1 MSCKCCKA
9 IRIRKSNCTQQLET
23 LAPNH
28 LKEKQILSLIVSLQ
42 NFLSSASVIHHRIL
56 NAMITYKIQ
65 RKCLLNLLLMDGS
78 WRILKK
84 NPNCKPCQYWIRSGR
99 TNGCWLR
106 FHRNRVAPS
115 EWKENFRMSR
125 ESFLVLCTELN
136 DDIVKSSTRFRKAV
150 SVQEQ
155 VALTLYYLFQFV
167 IFKPLSNIR
176 RNIRI
181 WRKDLVCK
189 SSRVASN
196 QVI

>member
-1 MSCKCCKA
+1 MFIESPANGWNMKNSL
-9 IRIRKSNCTQQLET
+9 KS
-23 LAPNH
+23 
-28 LKEKQILSLIVSLQ
+28 
-42 NFLSSASVIHHRIL
+42 
-56 NAMITYKIQ
+56 
-65 RKCLLNLLLMDGS
+65 
-78 WRILKK
+78 
-84 NPNCKPCQYWIRSGR
+84 PNCKSRQYWIRSGR

-167 IFKPLSNIR
+167 IFKPLNNIR

-181 WRKDLVCK
+181 
-189 SSRVASN
+189 
-196 QVI
+196 